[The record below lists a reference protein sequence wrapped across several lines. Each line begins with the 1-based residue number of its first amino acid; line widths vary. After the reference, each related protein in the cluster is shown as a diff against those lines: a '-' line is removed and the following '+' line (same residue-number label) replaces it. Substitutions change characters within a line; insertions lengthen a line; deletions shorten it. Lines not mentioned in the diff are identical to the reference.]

1 MGKIVLVQKEQSEWL
16 GSVFFYYFLPDRMFL
31 TFIVFIFNRLSGDRA
46 GGPDRHEKRCIPY
59 TNKPDI
65 NAHVPNSSTK
75 SNLVIIVTKN
85 NPTIIFASPND
96 NETNPE

>member
-1 MGKIVLVQKEQSEWL
+1 MGAKI
-16 GSVFFYYFLPDRMFL
+16 
-31 TFIVFIFNRLSGDRA
+31 
-46 GGPDRHEKRCIPY
+46 IPY